1 MSDKSDEEGPR
12 LKDALKTIM
21 NYDGNNEED
30 LRIANAVRGA
40 MVNFDFSGE
49 ENDRSA
55 DDVDGAISYFDR
67 VVFEAGGTAG
77 DVNIDN
83 NASGEVGDGDG
94 AADNGM
100 DAADD
105 GSVWS
110 MIEDDE
116 EESDDEMDF
125 DSDEESIRLQ
135 RVIKNGTSNSAAEH
149 NLSEE
154 SKELLLWR
162 LDKDES
168 FSDWTIEVSVA
179 NNNGENNDVVKTIYH
194 VHKSTLGLGPK
205 KSGYFEALLKSGQFS
220 ESSTNTS
227 AVELPS
233 DVAVVFPDFLDYMY
247 AQPLECKCIIKRE
260 NRRALQYLAK
270 YFLVPKLT
278 IAIHGFIEQD
288 IQNLDQIEGY
298 VTEFGGT
305 EDDESRKVLAYAAN
319 VCAHKILH
327 IGRDSSLLTTLTPA
341 MVLHMIRTVSRSKD
355 ILTLPDAKREHVC
368 ELAIEYTKHHHA
380 CLDANYFRTLTSELY
395 FPDDTNLARKVAIKL
410 LEIMELAKW
419 EKETIS
425 QETLESIKG
434 FCTAILSRNLT
445 AAIGLSPTPATYDEC
460 VEKVISDLKRV
471 PKSVVLRL
479 LANAQKARNVVLSKK
494 SKKKFSVSCKLT
506 SEYDGWPVG
515 STVKVDVYPT
525 DSIGDLYYLISHQL
539 KINQDVYMKCEGKCI
554 LDLHTLVCNTPIS
567 ANTVLEISQHTL

>member
-40 MVNFDFSGE
+40 MVDFDFSGE

-205 KSGYFEALLKSGQFS
+205 KSGYFETILKSGQFS
-220 ESSTNTS
+220 ESSNSTS
-227 AVELPS
+227 VVELPS
-233 DVAVVFPDFLDYMY
+233 DVAACFPDFLDYMY
-247 AQPLECKCIIKRE
+247 AQPLECKRIIKRE

-278 IAIHGFIEQD
+278 SAIHGFIEQD
-288 IQNLDQIEGY
+288 MQNLDQVEGY
-298 VTEFGGT
+298 VNEFGGA

-319 VCAHKILH
+319 VCAEKVIY
-327 IGRDSSLLTTLTPA
+327 IGKDSTLLMSLTPA
-341 MVLHMIRTVSRSKD
+341 MVLHMMRMVWSSKD
-355 ILTLPDAKREHVC
+355 ILTLPDAKREHIC
-368 ELAIEYTKHHHA
+368 ELAIEYTRYHHA
-380 CLDANYFRTLTSELY
+380 SLDANYFRTLTSDLY
-395 FPDDTNLARKVAIKL
+395 FPDDRYLARKVAIRL

-419 EKETIS
+419 EKETI
-425 QETLESIKG
+425 ESIKG

-445 AAIGLSPTPATYDEC
+445 EAIGLSPTPGRDAY
-460 VEKVISDLKRV
+460 VEKVVSELERV
-471 PKSVVLRL
+471 PKSVVLSL
-479 LANAQKARNVVLSKK
+479 LTNAQKARNVVA
-494 SKKKFSVSCKLT
+494 SKKKFWVRCKLM
-506 SEYDGWPVG
+506 SEFEGCSVG
-515 STVKVDVYPT
+515 SIVKVHIYPT
-525 DSIGDLYYLISHQL
+525 DSISDLCYLISRQL
-539 KINQDVYMKCEGKCI
+539 KSNPDPVYMKCEGG
-554 LDLHTLVCNTPIS
+554 HTRYMPNMHTPVCNTPIS
-567 ANTVLEISQHTL
+567 SNTVLEISKLNTYSY